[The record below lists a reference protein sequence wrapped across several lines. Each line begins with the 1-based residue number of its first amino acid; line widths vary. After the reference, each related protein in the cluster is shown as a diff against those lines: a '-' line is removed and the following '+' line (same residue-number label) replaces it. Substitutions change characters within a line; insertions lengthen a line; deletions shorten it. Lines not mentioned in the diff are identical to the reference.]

1 MVLELALFGAQ
12 PNVNDVVVPTLSPA
26 LLAVDFDQTLTERD
40 TSAVIVEAAIA
51 WLPSAAHQQQQ
62 QASFNS
68 LAADFYSK
76 YTAKVAENLAA
87 NPATPGAYDE
97 RALTKFCEAM
107 AIFDSEA
114 LVPVVQGNF
123 LKVFVCVCV

>member
-40 TSAVIVEAAIA
+40 TTAVIVEAAIA
-51 WLPSAAHQQQQ
+51 ALPSAAHQQQQ

-68 LAADFYSK
+68 LALTS
-76 YTAKVAENLAA
+76 TAN
-87 NPATPGAYDE
+87 TPP
-97 RALTKFCEAM
+97 RSRRIWRRILPHLTSAL
-107 AIFDSEA
+107 
-114 LVPVVQGNF
+114 
-123 LKVFVCVCV
+123 